1 MCKRSRR
8 NVPLIL
14 AEHANPTMTREEMT
28 AQRDALLAARFRG
41 VRTVEIEGK
50 RVTYATD
57 AEMASALTDLERR
70 IATATEGGRR
80 RRILT
85 SASRG
90 L

>member
-1 MCKRSRR
+1 
-8 NVPLIL
+8 
-14 AEHANPTMTREEMT
+14 MTFDELV

-41 VRTVEIEGK
+41 VRTIEIEGK
-50 RVTYATD
+50 RVTYASD
-57 AEMASALTDLERR
+57 AEMAAAIRDLERR

-85 SASRG
+85 SASKG